1 MEIMEKIGII
11 MIIVGFAFL
20 IASTTMVY
28 LSKNKEIED
37 EINKIRENG

>member
-11 MIIVGFAFL
+11 MIIVGFALL
-20 IASTTMVY
+20 IASVTMVY
-28 LSKNKEIED
+28 LNKNKEIED